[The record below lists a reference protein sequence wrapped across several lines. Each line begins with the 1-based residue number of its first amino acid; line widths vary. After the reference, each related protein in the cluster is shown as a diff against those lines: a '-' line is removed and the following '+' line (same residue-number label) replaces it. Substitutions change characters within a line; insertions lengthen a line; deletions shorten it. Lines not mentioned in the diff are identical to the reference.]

1 LPRPRRE
8 RKSES
13 RGFVKSWID
22 VGRALTWAFLK
33 GVSAEPDISTIVRGK
48 ARWLW
53 LAYIVGGFALTAVY
67 HSGPA
72 KLRNGPV
79 FNLIGLS
86 AVVAILIGVWLNKP
100 PSRAPWNLF
109 ALGQLFFLV
118 GDVIAYNHEQLFGTP
133 LPFPAISDLF
143 YLLVYPCL
151 LLGVTLLARRRNV
164 DRSETGFADAFIV
177 AIGAGVLSWTYV
189 ISPYARSTDL
199 TVTQKMVSIA
209 YPVMDLLLLMALVRL
224 AVGPGKRGTAF
235 NLLTLGVAC
244 LLVTDAAYGWML
256 ANVPGG
262 YANGGLLDVGWA
274 AFYILWAAAA
284 LHPSMRELEEPVP
297 EEQHH
302 PALRLRV
309 GLLAIASVATPAVII
324 VESLRGRPID
334 SPIVGIC
341 CAALF
346 ILVLVRMNGLL
357 VDVNELRQT
366 QDALQDSRG
375 QLELALDRERDVGER
390 LREQD
395 EVKNTY
401 LSAVSHELRTPL
413 TFIFGTSTLLEKHLD
428 DLPSDEVKEMIGHTR
443 RSARKLQSLL
453 DDLLDVERLRSGD
466 ISLEREPV
474 DLSELAAR
482 VADDLGPQDQHPL
495 VVEVPPIVLL
505 ADASKLER
513 VLSNLIGNAFK
524 YCRPGAR
531 VWVRAERS
539 GSEIVLIVEDEGE
552 GIEEEDRDLIFRRFE
567 RMNARGPGTGIGL
580 SLVARFAEMHGGR
593 AWVEE
598 RSGGGAS
605 FRVSLPRGETA
616 FAPTPPE
623 GSAPRESVAPAS
635 DVGTAR
641 AAAGSSSN

>member
-1 LPRPRRE
+1 
-8 RKSES
+8 
-13 RGFVKSWID
+13 
-22 VGRALTWAFLK
+22 
-33 GVSAEPDISTIVRGK
+33 VRGK

-53 LAYIVGGFALTAVY
+53 LAYIVGGFALTAAY

-86 AVVAILIGVWLNKP
+86 AVVAILLGMWLNKP

-133 LPFPAISDLF
+133 LPFPAISDFF

-151 LLGVTLLARRRNV
+151 IAGVAMLARRRNV

-189 ISPYARSTDL
+189 ISPYAHSADL
-199 TVTQKMVSIA
+199 TAAQKIVSIA
-209 YPVMDLLLLMALVRL
+209 YPLMDLLLLMALVRL
-224 AVGPGKRGTAF
+224 AVGPGRRGTAF
-235 NLLTLGVAC
+235 HLLVIGVAC
-244 LLVTDAAYGWML
+244 LLITDAAYGWIL

-297 EEQHH
+297 EEAHH

-309 GLLAIASVATPAVII
+309 GLLAIASVATPMVII

-346 ILVLVRMNGLL
+346 VLVLVRMNGLL
-357 VDVNELRQT
+357 VDVNELRRT
-366 QDALQDSRG
+366 QEALEDSSL
-375 QLELALDRERDVGER
+375 QLERALERERDAGGV

-395 EVKNTY
+395 AVKNTY

-413 TFIFGTSTLLEKHLD
+413 TFILGTSMLLEKHLD
-428 DLPSDEVKEMIGHTR
+428 DLPTEEVREMIGHTR
-443 RSARKLQSLL
+443 RSAKKLQSLL
-453 DDLLDVERLRSGD
+453 DDLLDVERLRSGR
-466 ISLEREPV
+466 ITLEREPV
-474 DLSELAAR
+474 DLSELVAR
-482 VADDLGPQDQHPL
+482 VVEDLGPQEQHPL
-495 VVEVPPIVLL
+495 KVDVPPAVLL

-513 VLSNLIGNAFK
+513 VLTNLIGNAFK
-524 YCRPGAR
+524 YCPPGAR

-539 GSEIVLIVEDEGE
+539 GPEVILIVEDEGD
-552 GIEEEDRDLIFRRFE
+552 GIAQEDREVIFRRFE
-567 RMNARGPGTGIGL
+567 RGDTTAVGTGIGL
-580 SLVARFAEMHGGR
+580 SLVATFAEMHGGR
-593 AWVEE
+593 AWVED
-598 RSGGGAS
+598 RPGGGAS
-605 FRVSLPRGETA
+605 FRVALPRGETS
-616 FAPTPPE
+616 TPRQPAE
-623 GSAPRESVAPAS
+623 PRVSLGPSPAGAPAS
-635 DVGTAR
+635 GPAR
-641 AAAGSSSN
+641 

>member
-1 LPRPRRE
+1 
-8 RKSES
+8 
-13 RGFVKSWID
+13 
-22 VGRALTWAFLK
+22 
-33 GVSAEPDISTIVRGK
+33 VRGK

-53 LAYIVGGFALTAVY
+53 LAYIVGGFVLTAVY

-86 AVVAILIGVWLNKP
+86 AVVAILLGMWLNKP

-133 LPFPAISDLF
+133 LPFPAISDVF

-151 LLGVTLLARRRNV
+151 IAGVVMLARRRNV
-164 DRSETGFADAFIV
+164 DRRETGFADAFIV

-189 ISPYARSTDL
+189 ISPYARSADL
-199 TVTQKMVSIA
+199 TAAQKIVSIA
-209 YPVMDLLLLMALVRL
+209 YPLMDLLLLMALVRL
-224 AVGPGKRGTAF
+224 AVGPGRRGTAF
-235 NLLTLGVAC
+235 HLLVIGVAC
-244 LLVTDAAYGWML
+244 LLITDAAYGWIL

-297 EEQHH
+297 EEAHH

-309 GLLAIASVATPAVII
+309 GLLAIASVATPMVII

-346 ILVLVRMNGLL
+346 VLVLVRMNGLL
-357 VDVNELRQT
+357 VDVNELRRT
-366 QDALQDSRG
+366 QEALEDSSL
-375 QLELALDRERDVGER
+375 QLEHALDRERDAGEL

-395 EVKNTY
+395 AVKNTY

-413 TFIFGTSTLLEKHLD
+413 TFILGTSVLLEKHLD
-428 DLPSDEVKEMIGHTR
+428 DLPTEEVREMIGHTR
-443 RSARKLQSLL
+443 RSAKKLQSLL
-453 DDLLDVERLRSGD
+453 DDLLDVERLRSGRMT
-466 ISLEREPV
+466 LEREPV
-474 DLSELAAR
+474 DLSALAAR
-482 VADDLGPQDQHPL
+482 VVEDLGPQEQHPL
-495 VVEVPPIVLL
+495 EVDVPPVVLL
-505 ADASKLER
+505 ADESKLER
-513 VLSNLIGNAFK
+513 VLTNLIGNAFK
-524 YCRPGAR
+524 YCPPGAR
-531 VWVRAERS
+531 VWVGAERS
-539 GSEIVLIVEDEGE
+539 GPEVILLVEDDGD
-552 GIEEEDRDLIFRRFE
+552 GIAQEDREVIFRRFE
-567 RMNARGPGTGIGL
+567 RGDTTAVGTGIGL
-580 SLVARFAEMHGGR
+580 SLVATFAEMHGGR

-598 RSGGGAS
+598 RPGGGAS
-605 FRVSLPRGETA
+605 FRVALPRGEIT
-616 FAPTPPE
+616 
-623 GSAPRESVAPAS
+623 SAPRLPAEPRMSVEPSPA
-635 DVGTAR
+635 T
-641 AAAGSSSN
+641 

>member
-1 LPRPRRE
+1 
-8 RKSES
+8 
-13 RGFVKSWID
+13 
-22 VGRALTWAFLK
+22 
-33 GVSAEPDISTIVRGK
+33 VRGK

-53 LAYIVGGFALTAVY
+53 LAYIVGGFALTAAY

-79 FNLIGLS
+79 FNVIGLS
-86 AVVAILIGVWLNKP
+86 AVVAILLGVWLNKP

-109 ALGQLFFLV
+109 ALGQLFFLA

-151 LLGVTLLARRRNV
+151 VAGVILLARRRNV
-164 DRSETGFADAFIV
+164 GRSETGFADAFIV

-189 ISPYARSTDL
+189 ISPYAHSGDL
-199 TVTQKMVSIA
+199 SPVQKMVSIA
-209 YPVMDLLLLMALVRL
+209 YPLMDLLLLMALVRL
-224 AVGPGKRGTAF
+224 AVGPGRRGTAF
-235 NLLTLGVAC
+235 HLLVVGVAC
-244 LLVTDAAYGWML
+244 LLITDAAYGWML

-297 EEQHH
+297 EEPHH
-302 PALRLRV
+302 PALKLRV
-309 GLLAIASVATPAVII
+309 ALLAVASVATPAVMI
-324 VESLRGRPID
+324 VESLRGRPVD
-334 SPIVGIC
+334 SPIVGLC

-357 VDVNELRQT
+357 VDVNELRRIQEELEESRAEVNA
-366 QDALQDSRG
+366 AL
-375 QLELALDRERDVGER
+375 ERERDIAER

-413 TFIFGTSTLLEKHLD
+413 TFIFGTSSLLEKHLR
-428 DLPSDEVKEMIGHTR
+428 DLPSEEVREMIAHTR

-474 DLSELAAR
+474 DLSALAAQ
-482 VADDLGPQDQHPL
+482 VADDLGPLEQHPL
-495 VVEVPPIVLL
+495 VVDVPPIVLL

-513 VLSNLIGNAFK
+513 ILSNLIANAYK
-524 YCRPGAR
+524 YCPPGAR
-531 VWVRAERS
+531 VWVRAERT
-539 GSEIVLIVEDEGE
+539 GSDIVLIVEDEGN
-552 GIEEEDRDLIFRRFE
+552 GIPEEERDAIFRRFE
-567 RMNARGPGTGIGL
+567 RMNAGGPGTGIGL

-598 RSGGGAS
+598 RPGGGAS
-605 FRVSLPRGETA
+605 FRVSLPRGDAPVAAET
-616 FAPTPPE
+616 PTP
-623 GSAPRESVAPAS
+623 
-635 DVGTAR
+635 
-641 AAAGSSSN
+641 AAAASATKT

>member
-1 LPRPRRE
+1 MRASDIAGASHAAAPN
-8 RKSES
+8 RKSC
-13 RGFVKSWID
+13 VD
-22 VGRALTWAFLK
+22 VRDLPFLK
-33 GVSAEPDISTIVRGK
+33 RPSGEPDISNIVRGK

-53 LAYIVGGFALTAVY
+53 LAYIVGGFVLTAVY

-72 KLRNGPV
+72 RLRNGPV

-86 AVVAILIGVWLNKP
+86 AVVAILVGVWLNKP

-151 LLGVTLLARRRNV
+151 IAGVALLVRRRNV

-189 ISPYARSTDL
+189 ISPFARSADL
-199 TVTQKMVSIA
+199 TAMQKIVSIA
-209 YPVMDLLLLMALVRL
+209 YPLMDLLLLMALVRL
-224 AVGPGKRGTAF
+224 AVGAGRRGTAF
-235 NLLTLGVAC
+235 QLLVLGVAC
-244 LLVTDAAYGWML
+244 LLITDAAYGWIL

-284 LHPSMRELEEPVP
+284 LHPSMRDLEEPVP
-297 EEQHH
+297 DDGRH

-357 VDVNELRQT
+357 VDVNELRRT
-366 QDALQDSRG
+366 QEELEDSRA
-375 QLELALDRERDVGER
+375 EVNAALDRERDIGER

-395 EVKNTY
+395 SVKNTY
-401 LSAVSHELRTPL
+401 LSAVSHELRSPL
-413 TFIFGTSTLLEKHLD
+413 TFILGTSVLLEKHLD
-428 DLPSDEVKEMIGHTR
+428 DLPAEEVLEMIGHTR
-443 RSARKLQSLL
+443 RSAKKLQSLL
-453 DDLLDVERLRSGD
+453 DDLLDVERLRSGRITLD
-466 ISLEREPV
+466 REPV
-474 DLSELAAR
+474 DLGALAAR
-482 VADDLGPQDQHPL
+482 VAEDLGPQEQHPL
-495 VVEVPPIVLL
+495 SVDVPPLVLL

-513 VLSNLIGNAFK
+513 VLTNLIGNAFK
-524 YCRPGAR
+524 YCPAGAR

-539 GSEIVLIVEDEGE
+539 GPEVILIVEDEGD
-552 GIEEEDRDLIFRRFE
+552 GIAEEDREMIFHRFE
-567 RMNARGPGTGIGL
+567 RGETTAGGTGIGL
-580 SLVARFAEMHGGR
+580 SLVATFAEMHGGR

-598 RSGGGAS
+598 RPGGGAS
-605 FRVSLPRGETA
+605 FRVALPRAEAAPAQDPRGTTVTTEA
-616 FAPTPPE
+616 GAPTATR
-623 GSAPRESVAPAS
+623 S
-635 DVGTAR
+635 
-641 AAAGSSSN
+641 